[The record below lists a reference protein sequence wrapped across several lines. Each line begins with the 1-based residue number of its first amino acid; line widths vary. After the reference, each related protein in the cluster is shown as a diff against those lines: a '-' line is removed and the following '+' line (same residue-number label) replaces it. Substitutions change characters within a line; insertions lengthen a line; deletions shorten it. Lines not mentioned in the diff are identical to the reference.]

1 MKNFTVRSLL
11 FPLALGAAA
20 ALSLPMARSAVLGG
34 GRTMAYPEAVR
45 HSRMAA
51 EAVLARSGTE
61 SCLRGKLNRAVL
73 GLSASCEAAAE
84 RSPLCT
90 LADKAA
96 VVTPMTLAFMD
107 ETARRLL
114 ELSTPEAASPGV
126 DATLPLPQF

>member
-1 MKNFTVRSLL
+1 MKRFQVLSLL
-11 FPLALGAAA
+11 IPLALGSAA
-20 ALSLPMARSAVLGG
+20 ALSLPMARAAVMGG
-34 GRTMAYPEAVR
+34 ARVMPYPDAVR
-45 HSRMAA
+45 HSRTAA

-61 SCLRGKLNRAVL
+61 SCLRGKLNRALL

-84 RSPLCT
+84 RTPLCS

-114 ELSTPEAASPGV
+114 ELSAPEAASAGPSSR
-126 DATLPLPQF
+126 P